1 MKKRLPKTLFVL
13 FVTLL
18 CILIPAY
25 DVMTAYSAMI
35 NNALNI
41 QSYRVVSPTL
51 QRITTRNTLRL
62 ISATRKP
69 MPRLRQNYAVRWRR
83 KVWCC

>member
-41 QSYRVVSPTL
+41 QSYRVVESDIAADYDSEYFKADFSDPEAL
-51 QRITTRNTLRL
+51 
-62 ISATRKP
+62 
-69 MPRLRQNYAVRWRR
+69 PRLRQNYAVRWRR

>member
-41 QSYRVVSPTL
+41 QSYRVVESD
-51 QRITTRNTLRL
+51 IAADYDSEYLRL

-69 MPRLRQNYAVRWRR
+69 MPRLRQNYAVR
-83 KVWCC
+83 